1 MSLSTRVCKL
11 FQMIGSSN
19 ELFQA
24 RLYAVPNRTPV
35 DPKLLAKL
43 NHVPT
48 IKAFLAPNN
57 KPSKNILL

>member
-1 MSLSTRVCKL
+1 
-11 FQMIGSSN
+11 MIGSSN